1 MKILTKAK
9 DAIPK
14 PIKEFLLP
22 IRCLISNKY
31 VSEMAFWNKR
41 LEIDHGIFQ
50 NFWYERLMLA
60 MAGELDETFLTG
72 KIIADFGCGPRGSLT
87 WASSASLRIG
97 IDVLADRYA
106 DNFRSNVIS
115 YCIKYAASTEKV
127 IPIPSD
133 FVDIIFTLNAL
144 DHVDSFPTMCKEI
157 LRVLKP
163 GGDLI
168 ASFNLEEPAA
178 PCEPQKL
185 NEQIIRQHLLDFLKL
200 KAYRISKRGPENDL
214 YAPFFEGDLSYK
226 KGEKGFL
233 WVRASKP
240 TS

>member
-1 MKILTKAK
+1 
-9 DAIPK
+9 
-14 PIKEFLLP
+14 LP

-106 DNFRSNVIS
+106 DNFQSNVIS
-115 YCIKYAASTEKV
+115 HGMIYVKSTEKV